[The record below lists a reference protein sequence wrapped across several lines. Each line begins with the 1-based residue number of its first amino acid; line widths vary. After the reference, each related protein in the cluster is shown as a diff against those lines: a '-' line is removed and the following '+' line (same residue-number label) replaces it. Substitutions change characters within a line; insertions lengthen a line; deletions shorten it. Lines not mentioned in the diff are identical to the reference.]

1 LAAHAG
7 SVSENAATRL
17 QCSEQKNGFQNN
29 NLRLLPSQHPR
40 KEKMNVSEL
49 KASLE
54 NAFDA
59 HASALNGGNEKK
71 ISQAWNA
78 YAKAKNAYLE
88 AYHGGQD

>member
-1 LAAHAG
+1 
-7 SVSENAATRL
+7 
-17 QCSEQKNGFQNN
+17 
-29 NLRLLPSQHPR
+29 
-40 KEKMNVSEL
+40 MNVLEL
-49 KASLE
+49 KAALE

-88 AYHGGQD
+88 AYHSGQD